1 MTNLQRDKI
10 MVMRK
15 NGNGIIGTIVG
26 SATYILS
33 TFDLSFPSFSNGG
46 F

>member
-1 MTNLQRDKI
+1 MTNLQRSKM
-10 MVMRK
+10 MVMRE
-15 NGNGIIGTIVG
+15 NGNVIIGTIVG

-33 TFDLSFPSFSNGG
+33 TFDLGFPSFSNGG

>member
-33 TFDLSFPSFSNGG
+33 TSDFKLPLFF
-46 F
+46 